1 MFSFKGI
8 KVKYNH
14 CPALFAS
21 QILTIFTFT
30 LMAYLFIN
38 IFIYLNNSI
47 NILSSTFQ
55 VSIFSI
61 VICIGFLI
69 TPLIYSTKSNSAT
82 FQNKHE
88 INMPTTNVFIKLG
101 LTVSIITFLL
111 SIIMSI
117 INNNP

>member
-14 CPALFAS
+14 CPALFAI
-21 QILTIFTFT
+21 QILAIFAFT

-47 NILSSTFQ
+47 NILPSTFQ
-55 VSIFSI
+55 VSVFSI
-61 VICIGFLI
+61 VICLGFLI
-69 TPLIYSTKSNSAT
+69 IPLIYSTKSNSAT

-88 INMPTTNVFIKLG
+88 INMPTNVFIKLG

>member
-21 QILTIFTFT
+21 QILAIFAFT
-30 LMAYLFIN
+30 LIAYLFID

-47 NILSSTFQ
+47 NILPSTFQ
-55 VSIFSI
+55 VSVFSI
-61 VICIGFLI
+61 VICLGFLI
-69 TPLIYSTKSNSAT
+69 IPLIYSTKSNSAT

-88 INMPTTNVFIKLG
+88 INMPTNVFIKLG

-111 SIIMSI
+111 SIIISI